1 MWFPRTELNSHLTQF
16 GSPNCKSHCHLIAPP
31 DSGDERA
38 ATRQP
43 RRVAPSTF
51 MSTLRTANG
60 IALMLG

>member
-1 MWFPRTELNSHLTQF
+1 
-16 GSPNCKSHCHLIAPP
+16 LIAPP